1 MHRFIFIIMI
11 LLLPL
16 RGWMGEAMATEM
28 AAMNIV
34 AIEAMNTPAGID
46 LPIEK
51 GMSDCDMHKVAKA
64 ESSTTKPTCNY
75 CQACHASGIASTVE
89 INSFDKILY
98 AQPLLQVHAYTSAS
112 LALGQKP
119 PIL

>member
-1 MHRFIFIIMI
+1 MRRFIFFLMI

-28 AAMNIV
+28 AAMNIIAFKAEKTTASVSIPV
-34 AIEAMNTPAGID
+34 A
-46 LPIEK
+46 K
-51 GMSDCDMHKVAKA
+51 GMANCDMLKAKTV
-64 ESSTTKPTCNY
+64 ESKTAKPACNY

-89 INSFDKILY
+89 INSFDKIHY
-98 AQPLLQVHAYTSAS
+98 SQPFLQVHAFTSAS

-119 PIL
+119 PIF

>member
-1 MHRFIFIIMI
+1 MRRFIFILMI

-28 AAMNIV
+28 ATMNVIAAQAV
-34 AIEAMNTPAGID
+34 NTLAEID
-46 LPIEK
+46 FVIEK
-51 GMSDCDMHKVAKA
+51 NMSDCDMHKAAKV

-75 CQACHASGIASTVE
+75 CQTCHATGMVTHVE
-89 INSFDKILY
+89 INSFDKIHY
-98 AQPLLQVHAYTSAS
+98 AQPLVQVRPFTSVS
-112 LALGQKP
+112 LALVQKP